1 MPRYTVALSFDHDTK
16 LYKTTEPAGLDLEN
30 TSIDAL
36 VKALPAKATEAYNL
50 PPGTAEALEL
60 LITIPPVPAGPT
72 GTTGTTGPTGTT
84 GTTGTTGASGP
95 TGMF

>member
-1 MPRYTVALSFDHDTK
+1 MPRYTVALSFSHETK
-16 LYKTTEPAGLDLEN
+16 LYKTVEPSGLELEN
-30 TSIDAL
+30 TSLDAL

-60 LITIPPVPAGPT
+60 LITIPPLPPAGPT

-84 GTTGTTGASGP
+84 GTTGASGP